1 MKLFKFYDYWTDF
14 IKDKI
19 SDSEDNTSYID
30 FDTNESIL
38 GTPNVKY
45 EQVCFIEDKK
55 TIWTHGQKYTS
66 ATEAGVTQEDLD
78 LAIKKHTD
86 KQPKDLLKGI
96 AQSFD
101 YTDNYAN
108 IRHYAISKNASGDYT
123 ELSSYLSFIER
134 ATDQATY
141 VKQYGA
147 TYTDDN
153 GVEQTTYKYYPNGH
167 SGLMGVDDVRCMWQS
182 WHAVTNMP
190 DKITGYTSAY
200 ADMDN
205 TYITT
210 YFKTEEGDVYNT
222 TDKIIV
228 SYTNDDGTI
237 GRRWDGDFVQR
248 KQFGKWRSENVVLP
262 VASSTQAGVITSKD
276 KMKLDGM
283 EKLGDFRTESESGN
297 STGEKIIR
305 ENFNPNSEVFS
316 DLVSID
322 FKHGD
327 KILAIADL
335 SACEKTECEM
345 LAIGKDISDW
355 GSAVPYNQ
363 GVFHIYHRQHK
374 ILVNYVDKNNQA
386 GLKYNGTSGID
397 VDSDIVT
404 IEIGFDTTLLK
415 PFFTINGTNIIGTS
429 SFMTETNMNEWLS
442 QKTVY
447 IGSVSEATSGKLSNV
462 FFNKIAIEK
471 GELAN
476 TDGVKVIYNYGDD
489 EEYFMI
495 ANASDTKNGAMSA
508 DDKKKLDE
516 IKTYGVATTSEDG
529 LMSAS
534 DKTNLDYLINKDGN
548 SSSSSSSTAL
558 PIQFKALADNQ
569 PSETNTYIWIDSSNY
584 GDGIGGYPMVFTADS
599 SYENRQNNN
608 HLTEIRLMAM
618 TDDNGKNYVDVDF
631 LYNQKTYK
639 MNIDKMIELGILEE
653 PIN

>member
-19 SDSEDNTSYID
+19 SDSKDNTSYID

-96 AQSFD
+96 GQTFD

-108 IRHYAISKNASGDYT
+108 IRHYTISKNSSGDYT

-141 VKQYGA
+141 VKQYGV

-167 SGLMGVDDVRCMWQS
+167 SGLMAVDDVRCIWQS

-222 TDKIIV
+222 IDKIIV
-228 SYTNDDGTI
+228 SYTNDDGTV

-283 EKLGDFRTESESGN
+283 EKLGNFRTESESSN

-316 DLVSID
+316 DLVGID

-327 KILAIADL
+327 KIVAIADL
-335 SACEKTECEM
+335 STCEKTECEM
-345 LAIGKDISDW
+345 LAIGKDISGW
-355 GSAVPYNQ
+355 GNSASVNQ
-363 GVFHIYHRQHK
+363 GVIHIYHRQHK
-374 ILVNYVDKNNQA
+374 ILVNYVDKNIQN
-386 GLKYNGTSGID
+386 GLLYMID
-397 VDSDIVT
+397 VDSDTVT
-404 IEIGFDTTLLK
+404 IEIGLDTTLLK

-429 SFMTETNMNEWLS
+429 SFMTEANMNEWLS

-471 GELAN
+471 GDLVN
-476 TDGVKVIYNYGDD
+476 DNGVKVIYNYGDD
-489 EEYFMI
+489 VEYFMI
-495 ANASDTKNGAMSA
+495 ANATDTKNGAMSA

-516 IKTYGVATTSEDG
+516 LKTYGVATTSEDG

-534 DKTNLDYLINKDGN
+534 DKTNLDYLINNSGN
-548 SSSSSSSTAL
+548 TSSYSSSL
-558 PIQFKALADNQ
+558 PIQFKALSDNR
-569 PSETNTYIWIDSSNY
+569 PSASNTYVWIDSSYY
-584 GDGIGGYPMVFTADS
+584 GDGHGGYPMIFTVDNT
-599 SYENRQNNN
+599 YENCQNNN
-608 HLTEIRLMAM
+608 HLIDIRLLAM
-618 TDDNGKNYVDVDF
+618 TDDNGKNYMDVKF
-631 LYNQKTYK
+631 NYNQKIYK
-639 MNIDKMIELGILEE
+639 LNIDKMIELGILEE
-653 PIN
+653 S